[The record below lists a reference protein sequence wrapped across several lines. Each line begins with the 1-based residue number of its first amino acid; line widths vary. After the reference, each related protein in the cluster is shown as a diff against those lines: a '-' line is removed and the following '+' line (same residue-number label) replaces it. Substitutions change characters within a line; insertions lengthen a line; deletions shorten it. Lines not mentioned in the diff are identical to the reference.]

1 MRSALVV
8 FPGSNCDGDVA
19 SAIADMEMGPVDLV
33 WHNEKDFPSPPD
45 LVVIPGGFSYGD
57 YLRTGALAA
66 KSPLMGAVREH
77 AARGGLVAGIC
88 NGFQILTE
96 ARLLPGALL
105 TNKNLRFICSES
117 YVRVERSDTPF
128 TRAFMQGDI
137 AQFPIAHH
145 EGLFFLPP
153 DELEKIEKENR
164 VIFRYA
170 DPVTREAGEAY
181 APNGSLNGIAGI
193 INECGNVLGIMPH
206 PERATLH
213 GLIGG
218 TDGRKFWA
226 SIMAWAENAGCRE

>member
-8 FPGSNCDGDVA
+8 FPGSNCDNDVA
-19 SAIADMEMGPVDLV
+19 NAIADMEMGPVDLV
-33 WHNEKDFPSPPD
+33 WHDEEDFPAPPD
-45 LVVIPGGFSYGD
+45 LVMVPGGFSYGD

-66 KSPLMGAVREH
+66 KSPLMKAVREH
-77 AARGGLVAGIC
+77 ADHGGLVAGIC

-105 TNKNLRFICSES
+105 PNTNLRFICSKS
-117 YVRVERSDTPF
+117 YVRVERNDTPF
-128 TRAFMQGDI
+128 SRAFAQGEI

-153 DELEKIEKENR
+153 NELKELERENR

-170 DPVTREAGEAY
+170 DPETGDAGEKY

-193 INECGNVLGIMPH
+193 VNERGNVLGIMPH
-206 PERATLH
+206 PERATVR

-218 TDGRKFWA
+218 TDGRMFWE
-226 SIMAWAENAGCRE
+226 SITSWAKDAGCRG

>member
-1 MRSALVV
+1 MRSALVI
-8 FPGSNCDGDVA
+8 FPGSNCDNDVA
-19 SAIADMEMGPVDLV
+19 NAIADMEMGSIDLV
-33 WHNEKDFPSPPD
+33 WHDEEDFLTPPD

-66 KSPLMGAVREH
+66 KSPLMKAVRRH
-77 AARGGLVAGIC
+77 AERGGLVAGIC

-105 TNKNLRFICSES
+105 TNRNLRFICREA
-117 YVRVERSDTPF
+117 YVRVERTDTPF
-128 TRAFMQGDI
+128 TRAFTQGEVV
-137 AQFPIAHH
+137 QFPIAHH

-153 DELEKIEKENR
+153 DELEKLEKENR

-170 DPVTREAGEAY
+170 NPETLEAGEEY

-193 INECGNVLGIMPH
+193 INERGNVLGLMPH
-206 PERATLH
+206 PERATLR

-226 SIMAWAENAGCRE
+226 SIMTWAKNAGCK